1 MKTFSTGIIGFGMIG
16 KVHAFGYATLPY
28 HIDPNINAKF
38 RITHVATAHDESAE
52 KAKAVC
58 GADVATTDFRNIT
71 ENPDIDIVHICSPNE
86 QHVEQLI
93 SAIRHGKHIY
103 CDKPLCCTM
112 EEAELVRGEM
122 QRSNYS
128 ATNQMTFH
136 LRFFPAVMRMKQL
149 IDENRLGR
157 ILQFRT
163 VFLHSSNVDSNAPF
177 KWKHAKGG
185 GVILDLASHVLDIVD
200 YLVGP
205 IDSLVAQT
213 QLAYPQRP
221 VSTPSKANPNPPLRD
236 VVVEDAV
243 SMLAKMENGA
253 HGVIEASK
261 LSTGTT
267 DDFRIEIH
275 GEKGAVRFRLL
286 DPQTVEFFDATASD
300 KPLGGTSGWLSIGC
314 NNRYE
319 SPHLDFP
326 NAKAIIGWTRAHAA
340 CLVNFLNAVAAGKP
354 TTPDL
359 MQGFKIQQYMER
371 AMLKPF

>member
-1 MKTFSTGIIGFGMIG
+1 MKTYSVGIVGFGMIG

-28 HIDPNINAKF
+28 NIDPKINANF
-38 RITHVATAHDESAE
+38 RITHVATAHQETAE
-52 KAKAVC
+52 KAKTVC
-58 GADVATTDFRNIT
+58 GADVATTDFRDIT
-71 ENPDIDIVHICSPNE
+71 ENPNIDIVHICSPNE

-103 CDKPLCCTM
+103 CDKPLCCTL
-112 EEAELVRGEM
+112 EEAEFIRSEM
-122 QRSNYS
+122 ERCNYS

-149 IDENRLGR
+149 IDEGRLGR
-157 ILQFRT
+157 ILQFRAA
-163 VFLHSSNVDSNAPF
+163 FLHSSSVDPNAPF
-177 KWKHAKGG
+177 KWKYAKGG
-185 GVILDLASHVLDIVD
+185 GVILDLGSHVLDIVD
-200 YLVGP
+200 HLIGS

-213 QLAYPQRP
+213 QLAHPQRP
-221 VSTPSKANPNPPLRD
+221 VSAPSEANPNPPLCD

-243 SMLAKMENGA
+243 SMLVKMESGA

-286 DPQTVEFFDATASD
+286 DPQTVEFFDATVRD

-314 NNRYE
+314 HNKYDP
-319 SPHLDFP
+319 PHADFP
-326 NAKAIIGWTRAHAA
+326 NSKAIIGWTRAHAA
-340 CLVNFLNAVAAGKP
+340 CLVNFLSAVATGKQ

-359 MQGFKIQQYMER
+359 MQGFKIQRYMTKLVDR
-371 AMLKPF
+371 